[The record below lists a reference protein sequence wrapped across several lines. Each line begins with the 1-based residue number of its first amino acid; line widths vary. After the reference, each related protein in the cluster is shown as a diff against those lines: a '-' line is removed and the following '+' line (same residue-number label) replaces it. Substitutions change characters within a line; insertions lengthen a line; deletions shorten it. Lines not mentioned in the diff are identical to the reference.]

1 MRINPRNPSF
11 DDSRSEAFFQDWSPD
26 FSGDSEREEPLGDS
40 LDGLIER
47 KDGSSLCDD
56 TVARVMK
63 EDVSRFAGSTCASR
77 TRYEPPPVDE
87 TIDVIDGDRDQ
98 TAVREPVSRKTIF
111 PDIGEAIGGFRLI
124 SELGRGAFARVYLA
138 QELGLGSRHVA
149 LKVSKAEGEEPQILA
164 RLQHTNIVPIH
175 SLLDDPQTGLRLMC
189 MPYFGG
195 ANLAQVLEAAGAHRG
210 GQTQGRSLINA
221 LDLIG
226 QPVIATRGART
237 QVARGVSLAAAA
249 LPPPAEMMST
259 PATLAATQHTMQ
271 RSLLE
276 RIPWW
281 RQSLA
286 NAPVEEPS
294 TDSTETLAQPA
305 RQFMNAATYVRASVW
320 LMARLAE
327 GLEHAH
333 SRQLLHRD
341 LKPSNILIAADGTP
355 MLLDFNLATESEV
368 DAAESGEKARI
379 GGTLPYMAPEHL
391 DAFNPNGKTSAADVG
406 VQADIYA
413 LGLILFE
420 MIAGRHPF
428 PSPPDQLKLIEAVEL
443 MHAQRSG
450 PAPSLRYANP
460 EVPWSLDA
468 IVTKCID
475 PNPAKRYR
483 TAGQFAE
490 ELRRFLDDQPLKYTK
505 EPSIRESVKKWA
517 KRHPKASSASTILPI
532 VGCLIFLIFS
542 AMAVQSRY
550 LKTVAAR
557 LNLRKFH
564 DDFQECQFLLNTT
577 SGGDLTGHLTL
588 GVKKAQAAIERYGI
602 TKAGD
607 WDKSY
612 WAAPLSGEE
621 RKSLKQDIAELI
633 VLEARAKVAIAERE
647 GTEDD
652 RRRVLEWAV
661 SWLDLAERFVPTPS
675 AAVYADRGRYNRA
688 LGNADLARRD
698 LALAEKTPSDT
709 CRDEYLMGT
718 SDLAVGR
725 YDRAE
730 QRLNHAVSL
739 DSQRFWAWFAL
750 GICHYDQGRFEQASH
765 DFSVCTVIMKDFAW
779 PFANRGQAL
788 ARAGRLAEA
797 RDAYSKA
804 LDLSPNFVDA
814 LVGRGLVSLELGLA
828 VDAEA
833 DLRKART
840 LSPID
845 ASAEAGLAEALAKQG
860 KQGEAVTI
868 LSSLIAAHPGD
879 ARLLAARGM
888 IQLTNDAKSASDD
901 FQAAIKLDPAAPMA
915 YYGQARLL
923 YRTDLSKALF
933 AVDQA
938 LERSPS
944 FLDATQLRALIRA
957 RLGRG
962 DAVNDVKTL
971 LQNPTDNRLYNA
983 ACAMAALA
991 QKQPSPAHQTEALNL
1006 LRRAID
1012 AGFPREIAKADPD
1025 FALFANNEKFHQIV
1039 DTKL

>member
-1 MRINPRNPSF
+1 M
-11 DDSRSEAFFQDWSPD
+11 
-26 FSGDSEREEPLGDS
+26 
-40 LDGLIER
+40 
-47 KDGSSLCDD
+47 
-56 TVARVMK
+56 
-63 EDVSRFAGSTCASR
+63 
-77 TRYEPPPVDE
+77 
-87 TIDVIDGDRDQ
+87 
-98 TAVREPVSRKTIF
+98 
-111 PDIGEAIGGFRLI
+111 
-124 SELGRGAFARVYLA
+124 
-138 QELGLGSRHVA
+138 
-149 LKVSKAEGEEPQILA
+149 
-164 RLQHTNIVPIH
+164 
-175 SLLDDPQTGLRLMC
+175 
-189 MPYFGG
+189 
-195 ANLAQVLEAAGAHRG
+195 
-210 GQTQGRSLINA
+210 
-221 LDLIG
+221 
-226 QPVIATRGART
+226 
-237 QVARGVSLAAAA
+237 
-249 LPPPAEMMST
+249 
-259 PATLAATQHTMQ
+259 
-271 RSLLE
+271 
-276 RIPWW
+276 
-281 RQSLA
+281 
-286 NAPVEEPS
+286 
-294 TDSTETLAQPA
+294 
-305 RQFMNAATYVRASVW
+305 
-320 LMARLAE
+320 
-327 GLEHAH
+327 
-333 SRQLLHRD
+333 
-341 LKPSNILIAADGTP
+341 
-355 MLLDFNLATESEV
+355 
-368 DAAESGEKARI
+368 
-379 GGTLPYMAPEHL
+379 
-391 DAFNPNGKTSAADVG
+391 
-406 VQADIYA
+406 
-413 LGLILFE
+413 
-420 MIAGRHPF
+420 
-428 PSPPDQLKLIEAVEL
+428 
-443 MHAQRSG
+443 
-450 PAPSLRYANP
+450 
-460 EVPWSLDA
+460 
-468 IVTKCID
+468 
-475 PNPAKRYR
+475 
-483 TAGQFAE
+483 
-490 ELRRFLDDQPLKYTK
+490 
-505 EPSIRESVKKWA
+505 
-517 KRHPKASSASTILPI
+517 
-532 VGCLIFLIFS
+532 
-542 AMAVQSRY
+542 
-550 LKTVAAR
+550 
-557 LNLRKFH
+557 
-564 DDFQECQFLLNTT
+564 
-577 SGGDLTGHLTL
+577 
-588 GVKKAQAAIERYGI
+588 
-602 TKAGD
+602 
-607 WDKSY
+607 
-612 WAAPLSGEE
+612 
-621 RKSLKQDIAELI
+621 
-633 VLEARAKVAIAERE
+633 
-647 GTEDD
+647 
-652 RRRVLEWAV
+652 
-661 SWLDLAERFVPTPS
+661 PTPS